1 MIYFLYVFLTSRGL
15 LWCTRFGMELFIE
28 SPMVGVHELSF
39 SYIKLSFNDQLIL
52 EALSSKIPVSIHST
66 LG

>member
-1 MIYFLYVFLTSRGL
+1 MSRGL
-15 LWCTRFGMELFIE
+15 LWCAHFSMELFTD
-28 SPMVGVHELSF
+28 SSKAGVHELSF

-52 EALSSKIPVSIHST
+52 EALSLKIPVSIRST